1 MRLDTDCELLC
12 SSCCVSIHQAQ
23 EDSLNIHCMLLFA
36 CLLFINVP
44 LDAVVAPQEEDTSAW
59 RSSGDTEVY
68 VEPTHP
74 KEMLEGLNRLR
85 LNRALCDVVLC
96 CGGQEFP
103 CHRYVLASF
112 SPYFEVIV

>member
-1 MRLDTDCELLC
+1 MFKLLRVHTP
-12 SSCCVSIHQAQ
+12 STGGQPEPIHPEYTLYA
-23 EDSLNIHCMLLFA
+23 FV

-44 LDAVVAPQEEDTSAW
+44 LDAVVAPQEDTSAW

-112 SPYFEVIV
+112 SPYFEVIVY

>member
-1 MRLDTDCELLC
+1 MAAASGREPPHAAKRMRL
-12 SSCCVSIHQAQ
+12 
-23 EDSLNIHCMLLFA
+23 
-36 CLLFINVP
+36 
-44 LDAVVAPQEEDTSAW
+44 
-59 RSSGDTEVY
+59 DTEVY

-103 CHRYVLASF
+103 CHRNVLASF
-112 SPYFEVIV
+112 SPYFEVIVY